1 MQQQES
7 KIIQKWIS
15 QKDGGTVKGADGIA
29 LRKGAL
35 INSRTP
41 MKGGCSR
48 KLPILNLMAL
58 SSSQSGSHLVQ
69 SLDQIT
75 IEPGGNRLLLVP
87 VAEVLPLKALDGHG
101 FVF

>member
-1 MQQQES
+1 M
-7 KIIQKWIS
+7 
-15 QKDGGTVKGADGIA
+15 
-29 LRKGAL
+29 
-35 INSRTP
+35 
-41 MKGGCSR
+41 
-48 KLPILNLMAL
+48 
-58 SSSQSGSHLVQ
+58 Q